1 MIVDVNSNKI
11 DFDSGI
17 SDIQHDFFLWIISD
31 NYEVLF
37 DFNQFFM
44 LVQVNVYFRKWFFFV
59 CVNTCSMLICTFLYT
74 DLTIFFGNKTER
86 EKVSG

>member
-11 DFDSGI
+11 DFDLGI

-44 LVQVNVYFRKWFFFV
+44 LVQVNVYFRKWFFFLCV
-59 CVNTCSMLICTFLYT
+59 C
-74 DLTIFFGNKTER
+74 
-86 EKVSG
+86 

>member
-11 DFDSGI
+11 DFDLGI

-44 LVQVNVYFRKWFFFV
+44 LVQVNVYFRK
-59 CVNTCSMLICTFLYT
+59 
-74 DLTIFFGNKTER
+74 
-86 EKVSG
+86 